1 MAEDLAKL
9 QVKLEAQADEY
20 VKEIKRADS
29 ETKRAVASMTKETE
43 RLKKQSS
50 SMGMWK
56 NTGKLIADSVKHAIP
71 NIKAMNAEIKNYVK
85 EAQVAAGIKVYTDEY
100 AETRRN
106 IEKTRKKLN
115 ELRQEEKALQQMGES
130 SGESDRYRSLRKSAE
145 KTQAELDTLHEKMKK
160 LEDDGDAQEYTPK
173 YQKTIDA
180 MFAEKKRVEELQK
193 ELDARRKSGSSM
205 TYITEQGKL
214 GNVKDD
220 LEESRRKVKDLE
232 KQLEDLEKRGKDWQ
246 PTEAARKLSDQME
259 QTSEKLGKYRTEM
272 TELRADGVDR
282 GTDAWIKNQK
292 EIAKASGEMEK
303 YKTMSRNMESS
314 GEDIKKGTGGVAA
327 SVKAVAS
334 EMKKSISQT
343 KVGKV
348 ASVGWGGATKFFK
361 GVTSGAK
368 LATKAIK
375 KCSGAAASLIH
386 RFSNGISAAG
396 RFAKGLLSLGRGA
409 RNTAGGFQGGLKGL
423 LMYGL
428 GIRSLFALVN
438 RLRSVLTEGMNNLAQ
453 YNDST
458 NGSLSMLMSSLTQ
471 LKNALAT
478 AFAPILNAAAPMLNL
493 LIQKVTA
500 AVTAL
505 GQLFASLTGQSG
517 FVAAKRVN
525 QDYAKSLNS
534 NADSAKKA
542 NKENKKL
549 QNTLFGFDQ
558 INKLNDNSDSSDAAD
573 NSAGGGL
580 TPADMFE
587 SVPVESKISDF
598 AKRLKDAWK
607 NADFTEIGQIVG
619 TKLNDAL
626 NRISWGT
633 IQNTARKVGKSIGT
647 FISGF
652 VEVPDLGTNIG
663 KAIAEAVN
671 TGVGGINAFLD
682 NTRWDSVGK
691 FIGDGLNGAVN
702 TVDWSG
708 IGHMFAQK
716 WNAIFT
722 TIGEAAR
729 TFKWSNFGKNL
740 ASGLNK
746 AITDFD
752 WAGNGARISDLALGL
767 LNTLTTFLEQTDW
780 VKLGASI
787 KSFIAAIDWKSIGT
801 ELSRAIGDIFGA
813 LGAIVGGLVGD
824 AFKNAQKYFAQKTK
838 ECGGNAFLGFLKGIR
853 DAIIGIGAWIKKN
866 IFDPFMKGFK
876 SVFEIHSPSKVMAE
890 MGKYLIEGMLKGIT
904 GKIADI
910 KAKFSEIKD
919 AISKKWEETKT
930 DTSKKWKQITEETT
944 KKMGSLRDD
953 AKTKF
958 EEIRS
963 NISGKW
969 SLVRQNTETSWNNIK
984 SNTAQKW
991 SEIRSDASAKF
1002 ENIRS
1007 TVAQKWNSLHKDTTW
1022 SQISSNLKNTWS
1034 DLKSNASKAFGTISD
1049 NILGCF
1055 RNLKNSLKST
1065 MSGVANA
1072 IISPIGSAV
1081 NGVISGVNWILGKV
1095 GSSKSFAKWQVP
1107 KFANGSEG
1115 IPTDT
1120 LGVVNDQPG
1129 GIYRE
1134 MVIRPDGSAFIP
1146 QGRNVPLMMEKGTQ
1160 IVPAKQ
1166 TQQYMSMMPHFKTG
1180 VGSKIKE
1187 TIENV
1192 WSYVSHPSKL
1202 VDLALDK
1209 FANIGNAM
1217 EPGLSIAK
1225 GVISQVKGSVTDF
1238 VKKIF
1243 SESEPKVN
1251 YVASKGVE
1259 QWRSLA
1265 TKALQLTGQ
1274 YSAANLNRLLYQM
1287 NTESSGNPNAIN
1299 LWDSNAKRGTPSKGL
1314 MQVIDPTFR
1323 AYAMAPYN
1331 KNIWDPLSN
1340 MIASI
1345 RYAVSRY
1352 GSLSRAYQGHGYA
1365 SGGFPQT
1372 GEFFMARESGP
1383 ELVGRMGSRNAVA
1396 NNDQITEGIKGAVFE
1411 AMLDAFQ
1418 AGGIFERKSDAN
1430 KDVTLELTIKADSET
1445 LYKVVRKGKEKH
1457 DGRYYV
1463 IETI

>member
-9 QVKLEAQADEY
+9 QVVIEATNAPLKKELKKAQDM
-20 VKEIKRADS
+20 VKE
-29 ETKRAVASMTKETE
+29 ASGNME
-43 RLKKQSS
+43 KQSS
-50 SMGMWK
+50 
-56 NTGKLIADSVKHAIP
+56 VKAFSGEIT
-71 NIKAMNAEIKNYVK
+71 KAQQLAKKMRQIVK
-85 EAQVAAGIKVYTDEY
+85 EAQVQAGTKVYTEEY
-100 AETRRN
+100 
-106 IEKTRKKLN
+106 KTVQKEADNAKRK
-115 ELRQEEKALQQMGES
+115 LRQLREEEKALEQMGQSQGMSE
-130 SGESDRYRSLRKSAE
+130 
-145 KTQAELDTLHEKMKK
+145 Q
-160 LEDDGDAQEYTPK
+160 
-173 YQKTIDA
+173 YQKVSDSA
-180 MFAEKKRVEELQK
+180 KKAQR
-193 ELDARRKSGSSM
+193 ELDALKKKMEELEQDGKEKQVAPKFAKVDGEYRVEKEKLENLKQEYENRRKNRLTMQDVDSD
-205 TYITEQGKL
+205 GKL
-214 GNVKDD
+214 INIEEELSKSLDRVEA
-220 LEESRRKVKDLE
+220 LEAKIKELRKE
-232 KQLEDLEKRGKDWQ
+232 GKEWQ
-246 PTEAARKLSDQME
+246 PTEAAIKLSGQME
-259 QTSEKLGKYRTEM
+259 QASEKLGKYQSQM
-272 TELRADGVDR
+272 TQMRADGVDR

-292 EIAKASGEMEK
+292 AINQATQEQAKYQNMKA
-303 YKTMSRNMESS
+303 NMENA
-314 GEDIKKGTGGVAA
+314 GTDMKGTKITGISGMLYEI
-327 SVKAVAS
+327 KAFKERLKANLK
-334 EMKKSISQT
+334 EAFEGT
-343 KVGKV
+343 KVGK
-348 ASVGWGGATKFFK
+348 GWGDISRLLGMISKEAERASTK
-361 GVTSGAK
+361 
-368 LATKAIK
+368 IK

-386 RFSNGISAAG
+386 RFSNGISVAG

-558 INKLNDNSDSSDAAD
+558 INKLNDNSDSDDNAD
-573 NSAGGGL
+573 TSTGGGL

-587 SVPVESKISDF
+587 SVPLDSKVSDF
-598 AKRLKDAWK
+598 AKKLKDAWK

-626 NRISWGT
+626 NRIPWGP
-633 IQNTARKVGKSIGT
+633 IQNTSRKVGKSIGT

-663 KAIAEAVN
+663 KTIAEAVN

-691 FIGDGLNGAVN
+691 IIGDGLNGAAD
-702 TVDWSG
+702 TVDWPG
-708 IGHMFAQK
+708 IGHLYAQK
-716 WNAIFT
+716 WNAVFAV
-722 TIGEAAR
+722 IGEAAR
-729 TFKWSNFGKNL
+729 TFKWTGFGQDL
-740 ASGLNK
+740 AGGLNT

-752 WAGNGARISDLALGL
+752 WAGNGVRVSDLAKGL
-767 LNTLTTFLEQTDW
+767 LNTIVAVLEQTDW
-780 VKLGASI
+780 RKLGNSVRTFVV
-787 KSFIAAIDWKSIGT
+787 SIDWSGIVS
-801 ELSRAIGDIFGA
+801 ELARGFGA
-813 LGAIVGGLVGD
+813 AFGSLGALIGGLVGE
-824 AFKNAQKYFAQKTK
+824 AFKSAQKYFAQKTK
-838 ECGGNAFLGFLKGIR
+838 ECGGHAVLGFFKGIL
-853 DAIIGIGAWIKKN
+853 DAIDGIGTWIKKN

-876 SVFEIHSPSKVMAE
+876 NVFEIHSPSKVMAE
-890 MGKYLIEGMLKGIT
+890 MGRYLIEGMLNGIT
-904 GKIADI
+904 DKISDI
-910 KAKFSEIKD
+910 KQKFSEIKD
-919 AISKKWEETKT
+919 AISKKWEEVKT
-930 DTSKKWKQITEETT
+930 DTSKKWKQINDDTS
-944 KKMGSLRDD
+944 KKIANLRDD

-963 NISGKW
+963 KISDKW
-969 SLVRQNTETSWNNIK
+969 SSVRQNTETSWNNTK
-984 SNTAQKW
+984 TSLAQKW
-991 SEIRSDASAKF
+991 SGIRSDASSKF

-1007 TVAQKWNSLHKDTTW
+1007 TVAQKWTNLHGNTTSTW
-1022 SQISSNLKNTWS
+1022 SQIGNSLKNTWS

-1065 MSGVANA
+1065 MSDVANA

-1115 IPTDT
+1115 LPTDT

-1134 MVIRPDGSAFIP
+1134 MVIRPDGSAFVP

-1166 TQQYMSMMPHFKTG
+1166 TQQYLSMMPHFKTG
-1180 VGSKIKE
+1180 IGTKIKD
-1187 TIENV
+1187 TISDV

-1202 VDLALDK
+1202 VDLAIEK
-1209 FANIGNAM
+1209 FADVGNAA

-1225 GVISQVKGSVTDF
+1225 GVISQVKGSITDF
-1238 VKKIF
+1238 VKNLF
-1243 SESEPKVN
+1243 SESAPKVN

-1265 TKALQLTGQ
+1265 IKALQLTGQ
-1274 YSAANLNRLLYQM
+1274 YSAANLNSLLYQM
-1287 NTESSGNPNAIN
+1287 QTESSGNPNAIN

-1352 GSLSRAYQGHGYA
+1352 GSLGRAYQGHGYA
-1365 SGGFPQT
+1365 SGGFPQM

-1418 AGGIFERKSDAN
+1418 AGGIFEQKSDAN

>member
-1 MAEDLAKL
+1 
-9 QVKLEAQADEY
+9 
-20 VKEIKRADS
+20 
-29 ETKRAVASMTKETE
+29 
-43 RLKKQSS
+43 
-50 SMGMWK
+50 
-56 NTGKLIADSVKHAIP
+56 
-71 NIKAMNAEIKNYVK
+71 
-85 EAQVAAGIKVYTDEY
+85 
-100 AETRRN
+100 
-106 IEKTRKKLN
+106 
-115 ELRQEEKALQQMGES
+115 
-130 SGESDRYRSLRKSAE
+130 
-145 KTQAELDTLHEKMKK
+145 MKK